1 MGCRSTRVAAP
12 AMRKFEK
19 STGSLW
25 GRVVAA
31 FCPWHWCMHWLVC
44 VVWLTWQLLVWW
56 DLLTRYPMLLLQ
68 GPGQVS
74 AACSAEKTLGVIVYI
89 VLLIIVWMCLPLNF
103 LPWLWFYPLCA
114 WNRLG
119 WIFLHYSWGSVASF
133 LLFSILL
140 AHDLFCCPSLSP
152 KACSVPCFIE

>member
-12 AMRKFEK
+12 AMRRFEE

-25 GRVVAA
+25 GRVAAA
-31 FCPWHWCMHWLVC
+31 FCPWHWCMCRLVC
-44 VVWLTWQLLVWW
+44 GVWLIWQLLVWW
-56 DLLTRYPMLLLQ
+56 DLLTRYPMFLLQ

-74 AACSAEKTLGVIVYI
+74 AACSAEKTLSVIILYC
-89 VLLIIVWMCLPLNF
+89 LIIVWMCLPLNF
-103 LPWLWFYPLCA
+103 LPWLWFYTLCA

-119 WIFLHYSWGSVASF
+119 WIFLHYSWRSVASF

-140 AHDLFCCPSLSP
+140 AHNLFCCPNLST
-152 KACSVPCFIE
+152 KSCSVPCFIE